1 MVTSVHVAYVGMQQ
15 DRLTE
20 LRKEKSTDKER
31 AELKKNLLKVTRQRT
46 DIAQQYAVRV
56 SLHPASAPSLP
67 LTVLAAS

>member
-31 AELKKNLLKVTRQRT
+31 AELKKNLLKVTRQHT

-56 SLHPASAPSLP
+56 SLHPASARSLP
-67 LTVLAAS
+67 STVLAAS